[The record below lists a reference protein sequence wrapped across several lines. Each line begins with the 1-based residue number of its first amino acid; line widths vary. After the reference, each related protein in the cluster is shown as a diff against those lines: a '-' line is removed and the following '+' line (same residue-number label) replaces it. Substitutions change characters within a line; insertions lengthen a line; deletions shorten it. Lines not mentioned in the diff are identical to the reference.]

1 MIGYTRTGGG
11 GGGGSSKEPYIY
23 NVGDTAFNT
32 GYIHNANTSIKC
44 RLLVTPIDGYRV
56 IFGARNNNSNNNAFV
71 VWTNFGGTRIGIART
86 GNEAAGNFFAGNEWQ
101 TRNNVM
107 IYDRPVILEASGGT
121 VTVTADDGTPDTF
134 SITSTGT
141 VDSGIAPLALFA
153 LNNSN
158 TADAFTNIGDR
169 QFNLY
174 FYWLE
179 IYENDEL
186 LHRYVPTFNLGQW
199 CLYDEIADN
208 YLYDTIS
215 SGKYLVGKYFPT
227 ILSTTREFTCNGISS
242 TAWTATD
249 GTTTLTKD
257 AGTYEVA
264 TLEDEHGTYLLC
276 DANNGA
282 YYSFPVTNSYGIFGI
297 ACAIDSSFTPV
308 NTNDW
313 YNCSCIL
320 GQELGGSMQKDFGIL
335 IDKNGYFA
343 MGSYTSSVL
352 SSTVSALDGNLHE
365 LFIVV
370 DLTQVRLF
378 IDGVLAVTYST
389 AISGSNINNLGVMW
403 NKANNSNTK
412 VYGKVYA
419 VGAWTRSEPVVDG
432 SDLPTLT
439 YEQH

>member
-1 MIGYTRTGGG
+1 MIGYTRTGSG
-11 GGGGSSKEPYIY
+11 GGGGSSREPYIY
-23 NVGDTAFNT
+23 NVADTAFNT
-32 GYIHNANTSIKC
+32 GYKHTANTSIKC
-44 RLLVTPIDGYRV
+44 RVQIYDIGGDRAV
-56 IFGARNNNSNNNAFV
+56 IGAMNGNINSNAFII
-71 VWTNFGGTRIGIART
+71 WANSGSRTGIGRT
-86 GNEAAGNFFAGNEWQ
+86 GNNAYTDSYSGNEWQ
-101 TRNNVM
+101 SRSKVM
-107 IYDRPVILEASGGT
+107 FFDRPVIMETSGNT
-121 VTVTADDGTPDTF
+121 LTVTADDGTQETF
-134 SITSTGT
+134 TLTSTGT
-141 VDSGIAPLALFA
+141 VNDGIAPMALFA
-153 LNNSN
+153 SNNSN
-158 TADAFTNIGDR
+158 SADAFSNIGNRAYD
-169 QFNLY
+169 LHL
-174 FYWLE
+174 YWLE
-179 IYENDEL
+179 IYESDTL
-186 LHRYVPTFNLGQW
+186 VHRYTPSFKLGQY
-199 CLYDEIADN
+199 CLYDSVTN
-208 YLYDTIS
+208 TYLFDTLNG
-215 SGKYLVGKYFPT
+215 GKYLAAKNLPPIMDV
-227 ILSTTREFTCNGISS
+227 TREFTCNGLSS

-257 AGTYEVA
+257 AGTFEAA

-276 DANNGA
+276 SSTNTA

-320 GQELGGSMQKDFGIL
+320 GQELGGSTQKDFGIL

-378 IDGVLAVTYST
+378 IDGTLAVTYAT
-389 AISGSNINNLGVMW
+389 AISGNNINNLGVMW

-419 VGAWTRSEPVVDG
+419 VGAWTRSEPITDA
-432 SDLPTLT
+432 SQLPILT
-439 YEQH
+439 YDEH